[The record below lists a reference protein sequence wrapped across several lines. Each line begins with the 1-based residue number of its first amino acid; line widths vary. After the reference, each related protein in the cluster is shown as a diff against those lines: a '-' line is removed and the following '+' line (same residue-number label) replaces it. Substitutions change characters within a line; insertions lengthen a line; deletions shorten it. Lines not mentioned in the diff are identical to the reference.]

1 MKTDPRGIRLAV
13 CTLAVIVQTLALRI
27 AGQPWSCQCGSWS
40 IWSGNVVSSHNSQH
54 LLDPYA
60 LTHLLHGVVLAGLL
74 WLLPARCNRSW
85 RFALACLVETAWEVL
100 ENSPMIIE
108 RYRTATISAD
118 YYGDS
123 VINSIGDLVACMAG
137 FLLAERLGFKCSL
150 LLFAV
155 TELMLLVWIRDC
167 LTLNVLMLVSP
178 IEAIRDWQASG
189 LQS

>member
-74 WLLPARCNRSW
+74 WLLPARCNPSW

-108 RYRTATISAD
+108 RYRTATISTD

-123 VINSIGDLVACMAG
+123 VINSIGDVVACMAG
-137 FLLAERLGFKCSL
+137 FLLAERLRFKCSL

-155 TELMLLVWIRDC
+155 TELMLLAWIRDC

-189 LQS
+189 LQ